1 MGRRWAFG
9 DGGASD
15 ERQPTHCY
23 GMDGDY
29 TVELTASTPDG
40 RQGTATA
47 VVEVRTHEVAIESLR
62 APGACRAGE
71 PMEVVVEVSS
81 SRYDE
86 VVELRLFA
94 RVPGY
99 DSYAE
104 QADRTAF
111 AVQAGGARSAT
122 SVRLQA
128 TIPAAAY
135 AAGTVT
141 IEAVVV
147 ILGGLDATGFE
158 RSRKISIP
166 VERKPRGARD
176 RGGA

>member
-1 MGRRWAFG
+1 VGRRWTFG

-23 GMDGDY
+23 GIDGDY

-47 VVEVRTHEVAIESLR
+47 VVEVRTHDVAIASLR
-62 APGACRAGE
+62 APASCRAGE
-71 PMEVVVEVSS
+71 PMDIVVEVSS

-86 VVELRLFA
+86 VVELRLFV
-94 RVPGY
+94 RVPG
-99 DSYAE
+99 SKSPVE

-111 AVQAGGARSAT
+111 AVRAGGARSAT
-122 SVRLQA
+122 SVVLQA
-128 TIPAAAY
+128 TTPAD

-147 ILGGLDATGFE
+147 ILGGLDPTGSE
-158 RSRKISIP
+158 RSRNISIP
-166 VERKPRGARD
+166 VERKARGARD